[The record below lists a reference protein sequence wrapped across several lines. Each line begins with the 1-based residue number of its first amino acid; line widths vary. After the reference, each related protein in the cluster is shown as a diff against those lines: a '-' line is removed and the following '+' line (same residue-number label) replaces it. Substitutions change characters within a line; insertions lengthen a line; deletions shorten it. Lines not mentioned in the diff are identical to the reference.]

1 VSNSIV
7 APNRNSRFVDTGQHL
22 PFGVERNQRP
32 PQRRVK
38 RGGSRRLLAVCLGT
52 PARHSRLEEVASLED
67 EGDGEEREAEREGEG
82 GGGDMVAFMGARS
95 QQSLRSALSASGWL

>member
-1 VSNSIV
+1 M
-7 APNRNSRFVDTGQHL
+7 SR
-22 PFGVERNQRP
+22 ERQRAIAG
-32 PQRRVK
+32 RVLGYSGATLAA
-38 RGGSRRLLAVCLGT
+38 RGC
-52 PARHSRLEEVASLED
+52 PAGLKD